1 MWVWVG
7 ALGIG
12 MGAEG
17 ALNLA
22 PAKLWLQ
29 QGIAMKGE
37 WESEARRGVQ
47 GVSSSAW
54 FETMK
59 VPVGNM
65 PLWKGGSVLGARI
78 SGLSTGPSA
87 EGANSFPEFMNGA
100 SDLIDAGGTAV
111 DTIGEDGEK
120 SDWLAGV
127 EDVNRS

>member
-22 PAKLWLQ
+22 PAKSWLQ

-65 PLWKGGSVLGARI
+65 PLWKGGSVLEVRI
-78 SGLSTGPSA
+78 SRLSTGLLTEDAS
-87 EGANSFPEFMNGA
+87 SFSEFMNGA
-100 SDLIDAGGTAV
+100 SGMTDAGDTAV
-111 DTIGEDGEK
+111 GTIGEDGEK

-127 EDVNRS
+127 EDVNGS

>member
-1 MWVWVG
+1 
-7 ALGIG
+7 

-54 FETMK
+54 FETRK
-59 VPVGNM
+59 TPVGNM

-87 EGANSFPEFMNGA
+87 EGANSFSEFMNGA

-127 EDVNRS
+127 EDVNES